1 MFDIDYAKP
10 HYELMYSL
18 GVPVEN
24 GLRPLLQVAI
34 ELKSEMGVEPDSYI
48 ILAPGRGPSKNQHFK
63 LSYEDAKA
71 VIDGRMTE
79 KEYLGKHKI
88 KR

>member
-10 HYELMYSL
+10 HYEIMYSL
-18 GVPVEN
+18 GVPVED
-24 GLRPLLQVAI
+24 GLKPLLQVI
-34 ELKSEMGVEPDSYI
+34 LELKSEMGMEADSYI

-63 LSYEDAKA
+63 LSYKDAKA
-71 VIDGRMTE
+71 VINGRMTE
-79 KEYLGKHKI
+79 EEYLGKHKI